1 MRFRKETEMESTHV
15 ITSTQPASPPENTQ
29 KGMRRIKRNGI
40 RTELAFWSFVAPLLL
55 GLTVFVYLPILWSIL
70 LSFFNAR
77 GTIAPTQFVGFA
89 NYASMLND
97 TDYQQALITITL
109 FAIFIIPTTFAASLG
124 LALLVNRIRFAQS
137 FFRSVFFLP
146 TACSYVVASLVW
158 KLSIFNG
165 LPTGFANTILNLV
178 HVAPINT
185 WITSSQPPYYW
196 IVLVTL
202 RLWIQ
207 VGGYMLLFIAGLQT
221 IAPELY
227 EAAMVDGARRG
238 WTTFRA
244 ITFPLLRNTSVAIL
258 ILNLIAAYQA
268 FDEFY
273 NVMGSISNTGN
284 TSLGRPPLLYI
295 FQVALGGQ
303 DYGRGSAG
311 AIIVALIIIVITI
324 FQARIFGFGK
334 TNT

>member
-1 MRFRKETEMESTHV
+1 MEFSNVNVPAQPVASQEDTERGKRSIQRKHL
-15 ITSTQPASPPENTQ
+15 
-29 KGMRRIKRNGI
+29 K
-40 RTELAFWSFVAPLLL
+40 TELAFWSFAAPLLL
-55 GLTVFVYLPILWSIL
+55 GLAVFVYLPILWSIF
-70 LSFFNAR
+70 LSFFDAR
-77 GTIAPTQFVGFA
+77 NTIAPTQFVGFA

-97 TDYQQALITITL
+97 TAYRQALVTITL
-109 FAIFIIPTTFAASLG
+109 FAIFIIPTTVAISLG
-124 LALLVNRIRFAQS
+124 LALLVNSIRFAQP

-146 TACSYVVASLVW
+146 TACSYVVASLIW

-165 LPTGFANTILNLV
+165 LSTGFANTILGFF
-178 HVAPINT
+178 HIDPINT
-185 WITSSQPPYYW
+185 WITSPNPPYYW

-207 VGGYMLLFIAGLQT
+207 VGGYMLLFIAGLQG
-221 IAPELY
+221 IPQELY
-227 EAAMVDGARRG
+227 EAALVDGARRG
-238 WTTFRA
+238 WATFRY

-273 NVMGSISNTGN
+273 NVMGSFTGSSGN
-284 TSLGRPPLLYI
+284 ASLGRPPLLYI

-311 AIIVALIIIVITI
+311 AIIIALIIIVFTI
-324 FQARIFGFGK
+324 LQARVFGFGK
-334 TNT
+334 THT